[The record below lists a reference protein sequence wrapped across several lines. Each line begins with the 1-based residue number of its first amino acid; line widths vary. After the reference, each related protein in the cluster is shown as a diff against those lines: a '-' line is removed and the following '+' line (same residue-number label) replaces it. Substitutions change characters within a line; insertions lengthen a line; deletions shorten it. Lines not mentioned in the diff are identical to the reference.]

1 MDMSSFVCEPVGPI
15 SVSHRIG
22 LLNLQLVMLVM
33 YIYSGGTKVTVT
45 GRNLD
50 SAAEPRIN
58 LTVIVTRVV
67 NKNVVTSP
75 ASSKFGVLLL
85 NLNILKG
92 LYCIVFI

>member
-1 MDMSSFVCEPVGPI
+1 MSSFVCEPVGPI
-15 SVSHRIG
+15 GVSHRI
-22 LLNLQLVMLVM
+22 LDLQLVMLVM

-58 LTVIVTRVV
+58 LTVIVTRVI

-92 LYCIVFI
+92 LHCL

>member
-1 MDMSSFVCEPVGPI
+1 MSSFVREPIGPI
-15 SVSHRIG
+15 GVSRRI
-22 LLNLQLVMLVM
+22 LDLQLVILVM

-58 LTVIVTRVV
+58 LTVVVTRVM

-92 LYCIVFI
+92 LHYL